1 MIEGLLNQNSMPAA
15 TSKIA
20 FNKDK
25 QSVNGADANPI
36 SLRAVGVLEIASVIA
51 SVFLTTWVLIPLQP
65 EPRWL
70 IALPGLFAS
79 ALMLNSHRIRGD
91 RFSEVGVS
99 AQNFGRALRLVVL
112 PTLAACGVIAALG
125 FATNSFHLTSHF
137 RTNLL
142 VLPVWAVIQQYVL
155 QAFIYRRMRWLFVTE
170 SASPEMQRRQVRLAI
185 WATAAIFSLT
195 HLPNLMLM
203 LLTLLGGLMWSW
215 AYERAPNL
223 FALGLSHAVI
233 SLMLM
238 TSAPAWLLPS
248 MSVGYKH
255 FLYQKF

>member
-1 MIEGLLNQNSMPAA
+1 MIDKLPNRNSMPAA
-15 TSKIA
+15 TSKPTFDEEQPSA
-20 FNKDK
+20 RR
-25 QSVNGADANPI
+25 ADASAI
-36 SLRAVGVLEIASVIA
+36 SLRAIGVLEVASVIA
-51 SVFLTTWVLIPLQP
+51 SVFLTTWVVIPLQP

-70 IALPGLFAS
+70 IALPGLFAA
-79 ALMLNSHRIRGD
+79 ALMLNSHRVRRD
-91 RFSEVGVS
+91 RFSDIGLS
-99 AQNFGRALRLVVL
+99 ARNFGRALRLVAL
-112 PTLAACGVIAALG
+112 PTLMACSVIVALG
-125 FATNSFHLTSHF
+125 FATDSFHLTTHF
-137 RTNLL
+137 WTNLL
-142 VLPVWAVIQQYVL
+142 VLPAWAVIQQYVL
-155 QAFIYRRMRWLFVTE
+155 QAFIYRRMRWWFVAE
-170 SASPEMQRRQVRLAI
+170 SASPEEQRQQIRWAM

-215 AYERAPNL
+215 VYERAPNL

-233 SLMLM
+233 SLLLM